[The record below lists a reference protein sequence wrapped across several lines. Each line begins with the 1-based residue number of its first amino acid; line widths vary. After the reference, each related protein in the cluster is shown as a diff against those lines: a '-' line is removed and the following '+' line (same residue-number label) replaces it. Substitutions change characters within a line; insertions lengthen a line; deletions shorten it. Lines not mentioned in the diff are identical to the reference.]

1 MKITFE
7 VLNNCINVANENLK
21 SGTWTENNVTAYC
34 GVHGINY
41 ASSKKLIE
49 RVQNGIAIDY
59 INSAYKQSID
69 YTNIEEYSEVKNV
82 FMGNKEKFTLWKG
95 GPYWNSNI

>member
-21 SGTWTENNVTAYC
+21 SGTWTENNVTVYC

-59 INSAYKQSID
+59 INNEYQQSD
-69 YTNIEEYSEVKNV
+69 DSTNIEEHSEVKT
-82 FMGNKEKFTLWKG
+82 TLWNTKKKLHYG
-95 GPYWNSNI
+95 KEVHIGTAT